1 MNKRVSNLASTTALA
16 ALTLI
21 GAAALGGCTHRSQE
35 AEIVTGS
42 LSVDYRARHPIVIQE
57 AAKTTEIFIGHARGG
72 LTTAQRTDI
81 AGLAQ
86 AWLSEGTGAITID
99 TPTGTP
105 NAQAASVTVRDIQNM
120 LVAAGIPARGVKVQ
134 PYHPNDP
141 RQFAPVRVRYAR
153 IIADAGPC
161 GLWPEDLGPSV
172 KNKSYFENRPYQN
185 FGCAYQRN
193 MAAMVANPADLVQ
206 PRAESPSNS
215 ARRSQ
220 AFTKYRNGQPT
231 SIDYPEAEKAKLSTV
246 GK

>member
-1 MNKRVSNLASTTALA
+1 MSKRVSNLSSTTALA
-16 ALTLI
+16 ALALI
-21 GAAALGGCTHRSQE
+21 SVTMLGGCVHSSQE

-42 LSVDYRARHPIVIQE
+42 LPDDYRLRHPIVIQE
-57 AAKTTEIFIGHARGG
+57 ASKTTEIFVGHARGG
-72 LTTAQRTDI
+72 LTSAQRTDI
-81 AGLAQ
+81 AGLSQ
-86 AWLSEGTGAITID
+86 SWLSEGTGAITID
-99 TPTGTP
+99 VPTGTP
-105 NAQAASVTVRDIQNM
+105 NAQAATVTVRDIQNI
-120 LVAAGIPARGVKVQ
+120 LAAAGIPPRGIRVQ

-172 KNKSYFENRPYQN
+172 KNKSYYENRSYQN

-206 PRAESPSNS
+206 PRPETPPNS
-215 ARRSQ
+215 ARRTE
-220 AFTKYRNGQPT
+220 AFAKYRNGHTPAT
-231 SIDYPEAEKAKLSTV
+231 DYPEAEKAKLSTV

>member
-1 MNKRVSNLASTTALA
+1 MSKRVSSLSSTTALA
-16 ALTLI
+16 ALALI
-21 GAAALGGCTHRSQE
+21 GATMLGGCMHRSQE

-42 LSVDYRARHPIVIQE
+42 LPNDYRLRHPIVIQE
-57 AAKTTEIFIGHARGG
+57 ASKTTEIFVGNARGG
-72 LTTAQRTDI
+72 LTTAQRADI
-81 AGLAQ
+81 AGLSQ

-99 TPTGTP
+99 VPAGTP
-105 NAQAASVTVRDIQNM
+105 NAQAANVTVRDIQNM
-120 LVAAGIPARGVKVQ
+120 LAAAGIPPKGIRVA

-161 GLWPEDLGPSV
+161 GLWPEDLGPSI
-172 KNKSYFENRPYQN
+172 KNKSYYENRSYQN

-206 PRAESPSNS
+206 PRTETPSNS
-215 ARRSQ
+215 ARRTE
-220 AFTKYRNGQPT
+220 AFTKYRGGQT
-231 SIDYPEAEKAKLSTV
+231 TATLYPEVEKAKLSDV

>member
-1 MNKRVSNLASTTALA
+1 MSKRVSNLASTTALA

-42 LSVDYRARHPIVIQE
+42 LPVDYRARHPIVIQE
-57 AAKTTEIFIGHARGG
+57 AAKTTEIFVGHARGG

-172 KNKSYFENRPYQN
+172 KNKSYFENQPYQN